1 MDLSDSLKDPLSA
14 SVFAAC
20 VTIGYIYVKAKMN
33 NEPKPENSEYAKP
46 ALLIG
51 MLVYFIV
58 HSGLGAK
65 ETILSEPY

>member
-1 MDLSDSLKDPLSA
+1 MDISDSLKDPLSA
-14 SVFAAC
+14 AIFAAC

-33 NEPKPENSEYAKP
+33 NEPRPENSAYAKP
-46 ALLIG
+46 SLLVG

-58 HSGLGAK
+58 HSGVAAK